1 MKNNSVLII
10 KLTGDEK
17 FAMVVSTISL
27 IQEIVKGTARIK
39 FKYYQ
44 CRSSKTW
51 AEEVYGKLLK
61 INEEEGSLF
70 KLLKDKNPFGTKKF

>member
-10 KLTGDEK
+10 KLTGGEK
-17 FAMVVSTISL
+17 FAMVVSTIL
-27 IQEIVKGTARIK
+27 LTQEIVKGTARIK

-44 CRSSKTW
+44 CRSAKTW
-51 AEEVYGKLLK
+51 AEEVYGRLIK

-70 KLLKDKNPFGTKKF
+70 KLLKDKKTFETKKF